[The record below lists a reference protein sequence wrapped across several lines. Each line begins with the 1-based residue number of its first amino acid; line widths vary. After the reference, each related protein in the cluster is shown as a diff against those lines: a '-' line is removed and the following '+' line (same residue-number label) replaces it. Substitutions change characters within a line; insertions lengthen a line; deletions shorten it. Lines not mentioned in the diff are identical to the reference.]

1 MKTSPATPA
10 PFWCA
15 NLPESHIE
23 TERPSVTAI
32 GCAPL
37 AVLAALRSGSGALT
51 ASALHLQD
59 ARADALAFI
68 EPGQQ
73 NIGAHGAHRSGRGLL
88 DQGANVLNPPGRDAL
103 A

>member
-37 AVLAALRSGSGALT
+37 AVLATLRSGSGTLT
-51 ASALHLQD
+51 SRTLRLPA
-59 ARADALAFI
+59 AR
-68 EPGQQ
+68 PGFNATRQMT
-73 NIGAHGAHRSGRGLL
+73 GAHRGPRSTCGLL

>member
-15 NLPESHIE
+15 KPPESHIE

-32 GCAPL
+32 ERAPL
-37 AVLAALRSGSGALT
+37 AVLAALRSGSGARVRR
-51 ASALHLQD
+51 ALRLPA
-59 ARADALAFI
+59 ARPDFNATR
-68 EPGQQ
+68 QSR
-73 NIGAHGAHRSGRGLL
+73 GAHRPPRSARGLL